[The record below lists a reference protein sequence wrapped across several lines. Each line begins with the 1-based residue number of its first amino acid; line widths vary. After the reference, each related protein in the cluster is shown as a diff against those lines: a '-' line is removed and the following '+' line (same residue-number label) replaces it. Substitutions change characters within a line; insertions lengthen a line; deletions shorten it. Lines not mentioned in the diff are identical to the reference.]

1 MQIEALKLFSDAARL
16 GSFSKAGAANGVTQS
31 TVSQAVQG
39 LEQRLGAVLID
50 RSHRPWGLTPAGRI
64 FFDGVRDLLER
75 FAALERRIQGRPDG
89 GEARI
94 AAIYSVGLRHMREF
108 EAAFARAHPSV
119 RLRVEYLHPDKV
131 LEAVREERADLGIV
145 SFPPRSRE
153 WEIARWRT
161 EPMVVACAPGHP
173 FAALKEIDPAKLA
186 GQPFVAFD
194 RGLRVRREVDR
205 FLRRHGVA
213 VRVEMEFDNI
223 EAIKKAVEIGPGLS
237 LLPSPTIEREVRA
250 GTLAQ
255 VPLKAT
261 TFVRPLGLVR
271 RRGRVLSVA
280 VRLTLA
286 ELRRDAR
293 AQ

>member
-1 MQIEALKLFSDAARL
+1 MQIEALKFFTDAARL

-31 TVSQAVQG
+31 TVSQAVHG
-39 LEQRLGAVLID
+39 LERRMGAVLID
-50 RSHRPWGLTPAGRI
+50 RSHRPWGLTAEGRV
-64 FFDGVRDLLER
+64 FFDGARDILER
-75 FAALERRIQGRPDG
+75 FAALERRLQGRPDG
-89 GEARI
+89 GEVRV

-108 EAAFARAHPSV
+108 EAAFTRAHPSV
-119 RLRVEYLHPDKV
+119 RLRIEYLHPDKV

-153 WEIARWRT
+153 WEITRWRT
-161 EPMVVACAPGHP
+161 EPMVVVCAPGHP
-173 FAALKEIDPAKLA
+173 FAGLKEIDPARLA

-205 FLRRHGVA
+205 FLRRHGAA

-250 GTLAQ
+250 GSLAQ

-271 RRGRVLSVA
+271 RRGRPLSAA